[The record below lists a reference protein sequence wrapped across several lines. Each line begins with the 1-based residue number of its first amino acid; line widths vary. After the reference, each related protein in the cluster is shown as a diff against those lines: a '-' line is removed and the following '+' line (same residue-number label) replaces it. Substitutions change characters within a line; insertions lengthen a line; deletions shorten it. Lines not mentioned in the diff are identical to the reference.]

1 LQRREI
7 FGHPVDFLHR
17 VRLDQMVDRAGA
29 ELDRV
34 VQVHAGHEEELP
46 RLEADAGE
54 GRRAGRSAA
63 ARPARLGTTSR

>member
-1 LQRREI
+1 VALSLSRPDCSAEI

-17 VRLDQMVDRAGA
+17 VGLDQMVDRAGA

-46 RLEADAGE
+46 RLEADG
-54 GRRAGRSAA
+54 
-63 ARPARLGTTSR
+63 